1 MKKVSRLLLTTILI
15 TALFSGT
22 VFASATNLKI
32 TIDGSTKTLTAQLKE
47 GRNFVAGSSLKS
59 LGLDYSLNQNTAILK
74 NKEVEF
80 RFTLNTNKVK
90 VNSTDFTLD
99 SKSYKSG
106 QEAYLPIRFIL
117 ETLGYDVSW
126 DKSTNGIKA
135 TKQNKITYPVTI
147 ENNGV
152 KYTVSKE
159 PRTIVSLAPDVTET
173 LFAIGAGNKIK
184 GRTQYCNYPAEV
196 SAIKNVGSMTE
207 PSIETIVDINPELV
221 IAATHYKEEVL
232 KKLQTAKIAIV
243 VKDSPKTLQE
253 MCSDILKLGA
263 IVNKNYEARALVS
276 SLKSKVETV
285 KMYTSNIKNKP
296 KAYYVVGTGQYGEY
310 TAGKDTFIAE
320 LIRIAGGVNAAD
332 DVTGWNY
339 NLEKLIDKNPD
350 IIFGAEWDYDTMTTS
365 SNYRGLKAIKN
376 NNFKVVNVDI
386 FSRPSARAINE
397 GLKILVE
404 MFHKDIA
411 KKLSF

>member
-1 MKKVSRLLLTTILI
+1 MKKVSRLLLITILI

-90 VNSTDFTLD
+90 VNNTDFTLD
-99 SKSYKSG
+99 SKSYKNG
-106 QEAYLPIRFIL
+106 HEAYLPLRFIL
-117 ETLGYDVSW
+117 ETLGYNVSW

-159 PRTIVSLAPDVTET
+159 PSTIVSLAPDVTET
-173 LFAIGAGNKIK
+173 LFAIGAGNKVK
-184 GRTQYCNYPAEV
+184 GRTQYCNYPTQV
-196 SAIKNVGSMTE
+196 SAIKNVGSMTD

-232 KKLQTAKIAIV
+232 KKLETAKIAIV
-243 VKDSPKTLQE
+243 VKDSPKTLEE
-253 MCSDILKLGA
+253 MYADILKLGA

-365 SNYRGLKAIKN
+365 PNYKGLKAIKN

-404 MFHKDIA
+404 MFHKDIT